1 MIYELIEGPILNW
14 FSNIGINKTLSHGIY
29 YTAIIIVYLICS
41 IILLQ
46 ICKKVFRFLSLRIST
61 KTNNIIDDKLFENNF
76 FTKLSLLIPLFFFDK
91 CIESLSEHYSI
102 SIGFLSILVSMM
114 YVLFFYMLTNSV
126 LKTINYVYDKRNRST
141 GRSINNI
148 IQAINVLVIIICVI
162 VTISLLFNKS
172 TAMILK
178 GFGALSAV
186 LMLVFKDTILGF
198 VGGIQLAF
206 NKIVLIGDW
215 IEMPDYGA
223 DGEVIEISLITVK
236 VQNWDKTI
244 TTIPTYNLVTNGVKN
259 WREASESKTRRILR
273 SIYIDAS
280 SVKFCDDELMER
292 LEKVEE
298 IKDYLQSREKEIA
311 EHNKKNN
318 IDDSIEI
325 NGRRQT
331 NIGIFRMYIHHYLKN
346 NKDIDKNSTFLVRQ
360 KQANNHG
367 IPIEVYVFTNTSEFV
382 AFENIQSDIFDHIY
396 ASIRYFD
403 LRMYQSPSGSDISRK

>member
-1 MIYELIEGPILNW
+1 MIYKLIEEPILNW
-14 FSNIGINKTLSHGIY
+14 FSKIGISETISHGIY
-29 YTAIIIVYLICS
+29 YASIVLLFLICS
-41 IILLQ
+41 ILLLQ
-46 ICKKVFRFLSLRIST
+46 ICKRAFRFVGLRISQ
-61 KTNNIIDDKLFENNF
+61 KTNNIIDDKLYENSF
-76 FTKLSLLIPLFFFDK
+76 FTKLSLLLPLIFFDK
-91 CIESLSEHYSI
+91 CIESLFEHYHI
-102 SIGFLSILVSMM
+102 SFNLLSTLISML
-114 YVLFFYMLTNSV
+114 YVIFFYMLTNSV
-126 LKTINYVYDKRNRST
+126 LKTINYAYDKKNRTT

-162 VTISLLFNKS
+162 VFISLLFNRS
-172 TAMILK
+172 TVMILK

-186 LMLVFKDTILGF
+186 LMLVFRDTILGF

-215 IEMPDYGA
+215 IEMPEYGA
-223 DGEVIEISLITVK
+223 DGTVTEISLITVK

-280 SVKFCDDELMER
+280 TVKFCDDELLQR
-292 LEKVEE
+292 LEKVEA
-298 IKDYLQSREKEIA
+298 IKDYLKSREQEIV
-311 EHNKKNN
+311 EHNKKFN
-318 IDDSIEI
+318 IDESIEI

-331 NIGIFRMYIHHYLKN
+331 NIGIFRMYLYHYLKN
-346 NKDIDKNSTFLVRQ
+346 NKDIDKNSIFLVRQ

-367 IPIEVYVFTNTSEFV
+367 IPIEIYVFTNTSEFV

-396 ASIRYFD
+396 ASIGYFD
-403 LRMYQSPSGSDISRK
+403 LRMYQSPSGSDITNK